1 MDDSEPV
8 RPGTG
13 PHEQELRVARA
24 GLLAVGTL
32 ACSRCDAPVAPTV
45 GGMSPADPL
54 ACPFCEHRA
63 RVRDFLT
70 LGDPV
75 RPARVRVRV
84 TTNGRMAVSHRPA

>member
-13 PHEQELRVARA
+13 THEQEQRTARA

-32 ACSRCDAPVAPTV
+32 ACSRCDAPVALSAGP
-45 GGMSPADPL
+45 MSPADSI

-70 LGDPV
+70 IGAPV
-75 RPARVRVRV
+75 RPSRV
-84 TTNGRMAVSHRPA
+84 